1 MCTYLQAESG
11 SLIRYIGIGRLSDG
25 LICAS
30 HAQRGK
36 ASDLS
41 EVVTLVISSGNFAA
55 KSQLTVTI
63 NDAVGTLHLSSGEEE
78 CYAVV
83 AAADFPRRECFSLLN
98 EAAESFASV
107 SCVERL
113 RTCDKTG
120 ELSKTCSTFLKEVR
134 GKSPDTTRRYHI
146 QN

>member
-1 MCTYLQAESG
+1 MYACVCFGERVYVCVQAESG

-41 EVVTLVISSGNFAA
+41 EVVTRVISSGNFAA

-78 CYAVV
+78 VAVARV
-83 AAADFPRRECFSLLN
+83 
-98 EAAESFASV
+98 
-107 SCVERL
+107 
-113 RTCDKTG
+113 
-120 ELSKTCSTFLKEVR
+120 
-134 GKSPDTTRRYHI
+134 
-146 QN
+146 